1 MPAYA
6 DVCRRMLQGEDPD
19 ESSSNEGA
27 EALSPQQQQL
37 RLLRERAAARSDP
50 VRMLTYA
57 DVCADVCRSA
67 QPATATVAAVAG
79 ARCGTVGSSAQ
90 QRRRPAV
97 C

>member
-1 MPAYA
+1 MMTYA
-6 DVCRRMLQGEDPD
+6 GVCSRMLQGQDPD

-57 DVCADVCRSA
+57 DVC
-67 QPATATVAAVAG
+67 
-79 ARCGTVGSSAQ
+79 
-90 QRRRPAV
+90 
-97 C
+97 